1 MFFLII
7 LNKFKLISVILWKPL
22 LPEFGELCRKGNF
35 TRAISLLHE
44 LVSWQISP
52 LGGKGGGAS
61 QNVKICKRFNIRDR
75 WDPQFIPSCVYSP
88 SASCS
93 TFFRNSMRLG
103 EIQIQR
109 RDLRCNFPKN
119 IFQKF
124 CDKFTAS
131 VRIGIHSQ
139 LAEKCAD
146 NQIFCD
152 RWASPFI
159 PVVFAALF
167 ANASQPKPHQADE
180 ITEKRFRR

>member
-1 MFFLII
+1 MKTSLAWIRRILQKGKFYPSHIFFTQASL
-7 LNKFKLISVILWKPL
+7 VT
-22 LPEFGELCRKGNF
+22 NF
-35 TRAISLLHE
+35 TSR
-44 LVSWQISP
+44 
-52 LGGKGGGAS
+52 GGGAS

>member
-7 LNKFKLISVILWKPL
+7 LNKFKLIPVILWKHL
-22 LPEFGELCRKGNF
+22 LPEFGELYRKGNF
-35 TRAISLLHE
+35 TRAISYSHE
-44 LVSWQISP
+44 LVSWQISL
-52 LGGKGGGAS
+52 LGGGEAS
-61 QNVKICKRFNIRDR
+61 QNVKICKRFNIHDR

-88 SASCS
+88 SASCL
-93 TFFRNSMRLG
+93 TFFRNSMRLA

-109 RDLRCNFPKN
+109 RDIRCNSPNKYLWDILRPILRECAN
-119 IFQKF
+119 WIN
-124 CDKFTAS
+124 
-131 VRIGIHSQ
+131 SQ